1 MTIQITK
8 KILKDYAKTK
18 REISLL
24 RGELDSMI
32 YSEEGLGNSTIMD
45 YNKGYPQPQTIVGFD
60 GERYDR
66 KKAVLEKKEALVAAV
81 DNWISEIEDVQTQKV
96 FEMRY
101 VKGMNWVKIAQKLG
115 ISSADYARIMIR
127 DKYFLEKN
135 IK

>member
-1 MTIQITK
+1 MTEITK

-18 REISLL
+18 REVSLL
-24 RGELDSMI
+24 RDELDAMI
-32 YSEEGLGNSTIMD
+32 HSDAGLGKSTIMD
-45 YNKGYPQPQTIVGFD
+45 YSKGYPQPQTIVGFD

-66 KKAVLEKKEALVAAV
+66 KKETLRKKEALVAAV
-81 DNWISEIEDVQTQKV
+81 DNWIAEIEDVQTQKV

-115 ISSADYARIMIR
+115 LSSADYVRIMIR